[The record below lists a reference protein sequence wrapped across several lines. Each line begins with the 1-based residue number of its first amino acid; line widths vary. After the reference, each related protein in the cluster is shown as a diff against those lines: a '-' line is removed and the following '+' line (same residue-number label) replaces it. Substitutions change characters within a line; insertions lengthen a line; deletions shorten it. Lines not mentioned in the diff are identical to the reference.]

1 MAQVSIEFDLPI
13 PNEYQK
19 DHSYSDGKTRKFTY
33 HGPDKIW
40 LQLGSDGKEKYGPLT
55 AEDIA
60 DGRPQPADVTEWKEI
75 DCATD
80 PLICQLRAPIDD
92 SKQEAYKEPPDPHP
106 DSPNVSGYDQLMRWT
121 LADGAPKPDD
131 IYDKL
136 GVTKNTTTGNMEI
149 RKIGVNESIH
159 GDDIDLT
166 WAILRD
172 RRDQQ
177 LEGTDGQ
184 MASDLPTSM
193 IDEYKGFRQALR
205 DMPSALSAVD
215 PNIAAYMFPTQ
226 PANSTKRATAA
237 IE

>member
-1 MAQVSIEFDLPI
+1 
-13 PNEYQK
+13 
-19 DHSYSDGKTRKFTY
+19 
-33 HGPDKIW
+33 
-40 LQLGSDGKEKYGPLT
+40 
-55 AEDIA
+55 
-60 DGRPQPADVTEWKEI
+60 
-75 DCATD
+75 
-80 PLICQLRAPIDD
+80 
-92 SKQEAYKEPPDPHP
+92 
-106 DSPNVSGYDQLMRWT
+106 
-121 LADGAPKPDD
+121 
-131 IYDKL
+131 
-136 GVTKNTTTGNMEI
+136 MEI
-149 RKIGVNESIH
+149 RKIGVNESIL

>member
-1 MAQVSIEFDLPI
+1 MVI
-13 PNEYQK
+13 
-19 DHSYSDGKTRKFTY
+19 SDG
-33 HGPDKIW
+33 
-40 LQLGSDGKEKYGPLT
+40 
-55 AEDIA
+55 
-60 DGRPQPADVTEWKEI
+60 
-75 DCATD
+75 
-80 PLICQLRAPIDD
+80 APVDD
-92 SKQEAYKEPPDPHP
+92 SKQENYKEPPDPHP
-106 DSPNVSGYDQLMRWT
+106 DSPSITGYDQLMRWT
-121 LADGAPKPDD
+121 LADGAPKPED

-159 GDDIDLT
+159 GDDVTLT
-166 WAILRD
+166 WAVLRD

-177 LEGTDGQ
+177 LEGSDGQ

-193 IDEYKGFRQALR
+193 VNEYKAYRQALR